1 MGVMGD
7 STGASFQIFG
17 ADSQIV
23 EVTLAPGAS
32 LLSQPGNL
40 VHMDNCF
47 DAKVKTGGL
56 YPAFRRSRFGGE
68 SFFQCKY
75 TNKSK
80 APATIG
86 LTPHFPA
93 KVVPVNLSE
102 MNGLTIKNGA
112 FLAALDT
119 ECDIGVKWVNGV
131 GVGLFGGQ
139 GLLLNR
145 LKGKGY
151 AFLNAAGT
159 LLHRRLAPGEQLV
172 VDTHSL
178 VAFENTVKYDIK
190 GVGGA
195 GMVFFGG
202 QGLFNTVMTSGPRDR
217 PVDGAREDAA
227 GDRPRPIEGRLGAR
241 DPMARG

>member
-1 MGVMGD
+1 MGGGKEIVAAGFKVGLAPAMRNGTAVMDD

-68 SFFQCKY
+68 SFFRCKY

-119 ECDIGVKWVNGV
+119 DCDIGVKWVNGV

-151 AFLNAAGT
+151 AF
-159 LLHRRLAPGEQLV
+159 Q
-172 VDTHSL
+172 
-178 VAFENTVKYDIK
+178 NTVKYDIE

-202 QGLFNTVMTSGPRDR
+202 QDLFNTVMTGP
-217 PVDGAREDAA
+217 
-227 GDRPRPIEGRLGAR
+227 
-241 DPMARG
+241 

>member
-1 MGVMGD
+1 MGGGKEIVAAGFKVGLAPAMRNGTAVMDD

-32 LLSQPGNL
+32 LPSQPGNL

-47 DAKVKTGGL
+47 EAKVKTGGL

-68 SFFQCKY
+68 SFFRCKY

-86 LTPHFPA
+86 VT
-93 KVVPVNLSE
+93 
-102 MNGLTIKNGA
+102 
-112 FLAALDT
+112 
-119 ECDIGVKWVNGV
+119 WVNGV

-151 AFLNAAGT
+151 AFLN
-159 LLHRRLAPGEQLV
+159 
-172 VDTHSL
+172 
-178 VAFENTVKYDIK
+178 
-190 GVGGA
+190 
-195 GMVFFGG
+195 
-202 QGLFNTVMTSGPRDR
+202 
-217 PVDGAREDAA
+217 
-227 GDRPRPIEGRLGAR
+227 
-241 DPMARG
+241 

>member
-1 MGVMGD
+1 MRRFPVSVHND
-7 STGASFQIFG
+7 CASPRR
-17 ADSQIV
+17 
-23 EVTLAPGAS
+23 APP
-32 LLSQPGNL
+32 L
-40 VHMDNCF
+40 
-47 DAKVKTGGL
+47 TT
-56 YPAFRRSRFGGE
+56 PAAAHAGFFR
-68 SFFQCKY
+68 CKY

-119 ECDIGVKWVNGV
+119 DCDIGVKWVNGV

-159 LLHRRLAPGEQLV
+159 LLHKRLAPGEQLV

-190 GVGGA
+190 GVGGM
-195 GMVFFGG
+195 GMVCFGG
-202 QGLFNTVMTSGPRDR
+202 QGLFNTVMTGPGLVIVQSMALEKMQLAIGRGRSRD
-217 PVDGAREDAA
+217 D
-227 GDRPRPIEGRLGAR
+227 
-241 DPMARG
+241 